1 MSTAIRERL
10 EKAAADLR
18 DFADTLDAKGS
29 VPTAEDQAQLIARAT
44 EIKNLKK
51 AYDASKDAGETLS
64 DVSSY
69 LKDISQ
75 APASAVKSA
84 DDVERT
90 PDGRLMNPNGKTLGE
105 IFAESAQ
112 FKGVGSKYGGAEIPP
127 NAHFRSDP
135 FNVPSMKALVTGASA
150 TSAGAAVRNDL
161 YLPMTDLA
169 GERPLRVYDLV
180 TKGSTTSDTIEYVRV
195 TSKTNSAAPFAET
208 TNVTSSALKAESA
221 MALEVV
227 STTVK
232 TLAHWIPITRR
243 AMNDA
248 AQVRTLVDGF
258 LRYGLEEELEDQM
271 IAGSGSGENLQGIIG
286 ASNVQT
292 QDATTGSGGSAI
304 DAVLLGMAKV
314 RWTGYREPTAMVVHP
329 NDWYSST
336 FLLKKDSENRYL
348 IGDPRMSA
356 DQLNMLWGLRVVV
369 SPAAT
374 ENQAIVG
381 DFRQAI
387 LWERSGVNLYVTDS
401 HSDFF
406 VRNVFVILAEME
418 AAFGI
423 LDPQAF
429 CLINNV

>member
-1 MSTAIRERL
+1 MSTQLRDRIEH
-10 EKAAADLR
+10 EKAALQA
-18 DFADTLDAKGS
+18 FADGLDAKDGGPS
-29 VPTAEDQAQLIARAT
+29 AEDSVQLAQRAVALKQMVADLKASNEARAALT
-44 EIKNLKK
+44 
-51 AYDASKDAGETLS
+51 DT
-64 DVSSY
+64 SSF
-69 LKDISQ
+69 LKDISD
-75 APASAVKSA
+75 APAAAVKSA
-84 DDVERT
+84 ADVERT
-90 PDGRLMNPNGKTLGE
+90 PDGRLANPQGKTLGE

-112 FKGVGSKYGGAEIPP
+112 FKGVGARFGGEIP
-127 NAHFRSDP
+127 AGMKFRSDP
-135 FNVPSMKALVTGASA
+135 FNIPSMKALVTGSSA

-161 YLPMTDLA
+161 YLPITDLV

-195 TSKTNSAAPFAET
+195 TGKTNSAAPFAET
-208 TNVTSSALKAESA
+208 TNVTSSALKAESGL
-221 MALEVV
+221 ALEVV

-232 TLAHWIPITRR
+232 TIAHWIPITRR

-248 AQVRTLVDGF
+248 GQVRTLVDNF

-271 IAGSGSGENLQGIIG
+271 LAGAGTGENFQGIIG
-286 ASNVQT
+286 ASGVQT
-292 QDATTGSGGSAI
+292 QDATTGAGGSAI
-304 DAVLLGMAKV
+304 DAVLLAMAKV
-314 RWTGYREPTAMVVHP
+314 RWTGYREPTALVVHP
-329 NDWYSST
+329 NDWYSTT
-336 FLLKKDSENRYL
+336 FLLKKDSDNRYL
-348 IGDPRMSA
+348 VGDPRMSA

-387 LWERSGVNLYVTDS
+387 LWERSGINLYVTDS
-401 HSDFF
+401 HSDYF

-429 CLINNV
+429 CLVNNV

>member
-1 MSTAIRERL
+1 MSTQLRDRIEH
-10 EKAAADLR
+10 EKAALQA
-18 DFADTLDAKGS
+18 FADGLDAKDGGPS
-29 VPTAEDQAQLIARAT
+29 AEDSVQLAQRAVALKQMVSDLKASNEARAALT
-44 EIKNLKK
+44 
-51 AYDASKDAGETLS
+51 DT
-64 DVSSY
+64 SSY
-69 LKDISQ
+69 LKDISE
-75 APASAVKSA
+75 AGPSVLKAAA
-84 DDVERT
+84 DVERT
-90 PDGRLMNPNGKTLGE
+90 PDGRLANPNGKTLGE

-112 FKGVGSKYGGAEIPP
+112 FKNAAPRSSTGEIP
-127 NAHFRSDP
+127 AGVQFRSDP

-161 YLPMTDLA
+161 YLPITDLA
-169 GERPLRVYDLV
+169 GERPLRVYDIV
-180 TKGSTTSDTIEYVRV
+180 TKGTTTSDTIEYVRV

-221 MALEVV
+221 IALEVV

-232 TLAHWIPITRR
+232 TIAHWIPITRR

-248 AQVRTLVDGF
+248 GQVRTLVDNF

-271 IAGSGSGENLQGIIG
+271 IAGAGTGENFQGIIG
-286 ASNVQT
+286 ASGVQT
-292 QDATTGSGGSAI
+292 QDATTGAGGSAI

-314 RWTGYREPTAMVVHP
+314 RWTGYREPTALVVHP
-329 NDWYSST
+329 NDWYSTT
-336 FLLKKDSENRYL
+336 FLLKKDSDNRYL
-348 IGDPRMSA
+348 VGDPRMSA

-387 LWERSGVNLYVTDS
+387 LWERSGVNLYVTDA